1 MPVNGTDD
9 RDAAGNEGMGVA
21 GEHLLCVREAVAGY
35 AEYAGLTMAEILLPS
50 MPEQTRR
57 HASGKALME
66 LLRALDPPRRAGRKG
81 ENGSAAA
88 HRMPVPFLVC
98 ALEHPPSGLRV
109 ALLAAA
115 ISVT

>member
-9 RDAAGNEGMGVA
+9 RDATGNEDIGAA
-21 GEHLLCVREAVAGY
+21 GEHLICVREAVAGY

-57 HASGKALME
+57 HASGQVLME
-66 LLRALDPPRRAGRKG
+66 LLSALDPPDRDGRNG
-81 ENGSAAA
+81 ERGPTQST
-88 HRMPVPFLVC
+88 PVPFLVC
-98 ALEHPPSGLRV
+98 ALEHPPTGLRV

-115 ISVT
+115 VSMT

>member
-9 RDAAGNEGMGVA
+9 HDAVENEGTRAA
-21 GEHLLCVREAVAGY
+21 GEHLLCVREALAGY

-57 HASGKALME
+57 HASGQVLME
-66 LLRALDPPRRAGRKG
+66 LLSALDPSHQDGLNGESPYRA
-81 ENGSAAA
+81 
-88 HRMPVPFLVC
+88 PVPFLVC
-98 ALEHPPSGLRV
+98 ALEHPPTGLRV

-115 ISVT
+115 VSVT